1 MSTEITRLAE
11 GTRVI
16 RGNGTTRGTVAGY
29 HRSSLVV
36 TVDGGGTDSSPAAH
50 RAWRELTAEEQA
62 EEQQLAKERLL
73 GDAATVAAQQG
84 FPPVASH
91 NGEASTDLLRA
102 AAQGMAAQLYRRK
115 GYTQVAC
122 TSGCHSLTV
131 TPYLFDE
138 RGRMDER
145 ALWALVE
152 ILEHVIERGP
162 RHNLTTWVVGA

>member
-62 EEQQLAKERLL
+62 EEQQAPLAP
-73 GDAATVAAQQG
+73 AAPGSTQLRSFAVCPSCGFTDRKHSDSCPRSLARFRMSWPALQGEVIQQG
-84 FPPVASH
+84 HADACALYGHATWHLDGQLQPRCPRC
-91 NGEASTDLLRA
+91 GE
-102 AAQGMAAQLYRRK
+102 
-115 GYTQVAC
+115 QVW
-122 TSGCHSLTV
+122 S
-131 TPYLFDE
+131 
-138 RGRMDER
+138 
-145 ALWALVE
+145 
-152 ILEHVIERGP
+152 
-162 RHNLTTWVVGA
+162 